1 MFNVSDVVKFGK
13 TLKIILFF
21 VVIGVVNMV
30 IARLLCMD
38 EIESKKNELLKEM
51 SDINMKKN
59 ELLKEMSDINMEIK
73 GIEESYTV
81 INLKE

>member
-51 SDINMKKN
+51 SDINM
-59 ELLKEMSDINMEIK
+59 EIK